1 MFSRE
6 YDNFWMMILCYLNA
20 LEGINKKISAVKDS
34 VCDLND
40 YGFTVFLQLPI
51 TIFLRFSLTKKLL

>member
-40 YGFTVFLQLPI
+40 YGYTVFLQI
-51 TIFLRFSLTKKLL
+51 